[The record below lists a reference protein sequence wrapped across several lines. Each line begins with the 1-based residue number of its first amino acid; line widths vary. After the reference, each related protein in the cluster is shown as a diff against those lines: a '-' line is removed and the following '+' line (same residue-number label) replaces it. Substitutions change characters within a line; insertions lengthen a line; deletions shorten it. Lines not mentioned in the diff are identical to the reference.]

1 MVDIIVAL
9 ITGGLMLVGVIVT
22 NSRANQKMLEEIDIS
37 NAVTVEK
44 MNYLEK
50 KMDKHN
56 QVIERVFKLEG
67 EMKEVQHDIRDMKN
81 KS

>member
-67 EMKEVQHDIRDMKN
+67 KMEEVQHDIQDMKN